1 MPLWQSLVVVGVSAV
16 VVPTIGWVFVQV
28 LLIRERLVAMET
40 KIAAIVEGCNR
51 HGQAETQ
58 LRDTLTDDIKTL
70 TNAVQMTQRNIVAI
84 ATKLDV
90 PNLERPK

>member
-40 KIAAIVEGCNR
+40 KIAAIVEGLC
-51 HGQAETQ
+51 
-58 LRDTLTDDIKTL
+58 
-70 TNAVQMTQRNIVAI
+70 
-84 ATKLDV
+84 
-90 PNLERPK
+90 